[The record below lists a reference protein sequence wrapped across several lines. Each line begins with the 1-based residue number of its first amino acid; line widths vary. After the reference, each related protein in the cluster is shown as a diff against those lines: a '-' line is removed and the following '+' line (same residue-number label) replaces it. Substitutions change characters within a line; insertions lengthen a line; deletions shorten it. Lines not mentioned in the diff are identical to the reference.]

1 MYLQA
6 AGACTDVALPCWC
19 AERDGSRQHCLLWL
33 FVGVEPTHATPLCS
47 NVSYDASSRFAS
59 FQTTHLAPLA
69 LLVSRTRLLPYSAWH
84 VRPTGGRNGNSAAIT
99 LDLPGLGER
108 VVLEVGK
115 GTAALTEPTTWPQLE
130 SLVGVAMA
138 PLDLLQVSGWQ
149 RGAGACCKLKAWGE
163 AA

>member
-1 MYLQA
+1 MLLLDSYF
-6 AGACTDVALPCWC
+6 AC
-19 AERDGSRQHCLLWL
+19 G
-33 FVGVEPTHATPLCS
+33 PLCS

-138 PLDLLQVSGWQ
+138 PLDLLQVSRGQ
-149 RGAGACCKLKAWGE
+149 RGAGACRRPTTRREAPSLPWKRLLARLVLGE
-163 AA
+163 AFWGV